1 MQFAL
6 NEKVFNKKPLEQ
18 NRIEPDSPQ
27 KDGLEQDSLEQDSF
41 EQGLMKPRLA
51 RYNSR
56 NQHQAHARIQFYA
69 TQVQRFLTEINQ
81 IILDKDQQTKLAL
94 CSLFS
99 GGHVLFEDL
108 PGLGKTTLSSALS
121 HLAGLK
127 FQRIQFT
134 NDMLASDVIGIN
146 MFNQKEHQFE
156 FKQGPIFTQILL
168 ADEINRCS
176 PKTQSALLEAM
187 EEGIVTVDG
196 VRYQLPQPFWVIA
209 TQNPLFQSGTYA
221 LPESQLDRFL
231 MRLSLGYPSRQAEKI
246 LLQQDSRHSLIS
258 TLQHIFTEHEVLEI
272 QQLCQSV
279 KMAELVLEYILD
291 LANETRKGRH
301 GLSTRGVLA
310 LKKAAQSYAFI
321 EQRHF
326 VTVDDVQAV
335 FVAVTSH
342 RIGLDAVETQ
352 QLMQRVAVQG

>member
-1 MQFAL
+1 VIWGMKQKENNDIAHI
-6 NEKVFNKKPLEQ
+6 NTVLEQ
-18 NRIEPDSPQ
+18 KIAS
-27 KDGLEQDSLEQDSF
+27 
-41 EQGLMKPRLA
+41 
-51 RYNSR
+51 
-56 NQHQAHARIQFYA
+56 YA
-69 TQVQRFLTEINQ
+69 PKIQRFFEEVNAIV
-81 IILDKDQQTKLAL
+81 LDKQAQTTLAL
-94 CSLFS
+94 CCLIA

-108 PGLGKTTLSSALS
+108 PGLGKTTLASSLA

-187 EEGIVTVDG
+187 EEGYATIDG
-196 VRYQLPQPFWVIA
+196 VRYALPKPFWVIA

-231 MRLSLGYPSRQAEKI
+231 MRLSLGYPSRHAEKL
-246 LLQQDSRHSLIS
+246 LLQQESRFALIASLA
-258 TLQHIFTEHEVLEI
+258 HIFTEDE
-272 QQLCQSV
+272 
-279 KMAELVLEYILD
+279 ILD
-291 LANETRKGRH
+291 LQSLTHQIFISEAIQEYLLDLAEETRKSRH
-301 GLSTRGVLA
+301 GLSTRGLLA
-310 LKKAAQSYAFI
+310 LKRAAQAYALI
-321 EQRHF
+321 QQRAF
-326 VTVDDVQAV
+326 VTPDDVQAV

-342 RIGLDAVETQ
+342 RLGLSEAETFNVMQ
-352 QLMQRVAVQG
+352 QVAVS

>member
-1 MQFAL
+1 MIWGMKQKENNDIAHI
-6 NEKVFNKKPLEQ
+6 NTVLEQ
-18 NRIEPDSPQ
+18 KIAS
-27 KDGLEQDSLEQDSF
+27 
-41 EQGLMKPRLA
+41 
-51 RYNSR
+51 
-56 NQHQAHARIQFYA
+56 YA
-69 TQVQRFLTEINQ
+69 PKIQRFFEEVNAIV
-81 IILDKDQQTKLAL
+81 LDKQAQTTLAL
-94 CSLFS
+94 CCLIA

-108 PGLGKTTLSSALS
+108 PGLGKTTLASSLA

-187 EEGIVTVDG
+187 EEGYATIDG
-196 VRYQLPQPFWVIA
+196 VRYALPKPFWVIA

-231 MRLSLGYPSRQAEKI
+231 MRLSLGYPSRHAEKL
-246 LLQQDSRHSLIS
+246 LLQQESRFALIASLA
-258 TLQHIFTEHEVLEI
+258 HIFTEDE
-272 QQLCQSV
+272 
-279 KMAELVLEYILD
+279 ILD
-291 LANETRKGRH
+291 LQSLAHQIFISEAIQEYLLDLAEETRKSRH
-301 GLSTRGVLA
+301 GLSTRGLLA
-310 LKKAAQSYAFI
+310 LKRAAQAHALI
-321 EQRHF
+321 QQRAF
-326 VTVDDVQAV
+326 VTPDDVQAV

-342 RIGLDAVETQ
+342 RLGLSEAETFNVMQ
-352 QLMQRVAVQG
+352 QVAVS

>member
-1 MQFAL
+1 MIWGMKQKENNDIAHI
-6 NEKVFNKKPLEQ
+6 NTVLEQ
-18 NRIEPDSPQ
+18 KIAS
-27 KDGLEQDSLEQDSF
+27 
-41 EQGLMKPRLA
+41 
-51 RYNSR
+51 
-56 NQHQAHARIQFYA
+56 YA
-69 TQVQRFLTEINQ
+69 PKIQRFFEEVNAIV
-81 IILDKDQQTKLAL
+81 LDKQAQTTLAL
-94 CSLFS
+94 CCLIA

-108 PGLGKTTLSSALS
+108 PGLGKTTLASSLT

-187 EEGIVTVDG
+187 EEGYATIDG
-196 VRYQLPQPFWVIA
+196 VRYALPKPFWVIA

-231 MRLSLGYPSRQAEKI
+231 MRLSLGYPSRHAEKL
-246 LLQQDSRHSLIS
+246 LLQQESRFALIASLA
-258 TLQHIFTEHEVLEI
+258 HIFTEDE
-272 QQLCQSV
+272 
-279 KMAELVLEYILD
+279 ILD
-291 LANETRKGRH
+291 LQSLTHQIFISEAIQEYLLDLAEETRKSRH
-301 GLSTRGVLA
+301 GLSTRGLLA
-310 LKKAAQSYAFI
+310 LKRAAQAYALI
-321 EQRHF
+321 QQRAF
-326 VTVDDVQAV
+326 VTPDDVQAV

-342 RIGLDAVETQ
+342 RLGLSEAETFNVIQ
-352 QLMQRVAVQG
+352 QVAVS

>member
-1 MQFAL
+1 MKQKENNDIAHI
-6 NEKVFNKKPLEQ
+6 NTELEQ
-18 NRIEPDSPQ
+18 KIAS
-27 KDGLEQDSLEQDSF
+27 
-41 EQGLMKPRLA
+41 
-51 RYNSR
+51 
-56 NQHQAHARIQFYA
+56 YA
-69 TQVQRFLTEINQ
+69 PKIQRFFEEVNAIV
-81 IILDKDQQTKLAL
+81 LDKQAQTKLAL
-94 CSLFS
+94 CCLIA

-108 PGLGKTTLSSALS
+108 PGLGKTTLASSLA

-187 EEGIVTVDG
+187 EEGYATIDG
-196 VRYQLPQPFWVIA
+196 VRYALPKPFWVIA

-231 MRLSLGYPSRQAEKI
+231 MRLSLGYPSRHAEKL
-246 LLQQDSRHSLIS
+246 LLQQESRFALIASLA
-258 TLQHIFTEHEVLEI
+258 HIFTEDE
-272 QQLCQSV
+272 
-279 KMAELVLEYILD
+279 ILD
-291 LANETRKGRH
+291 LQSLTHQIFISEAIQEYLLDLAEETRKSRH
-301 GLSTRGVLA
+301 GLSTRGLLA
-310 LKKAAQSYAFI
+310 LKRAAQAHALI
-321 EQRHF
+321 QQRAF
-326 VTVDDVQAV
+326 VTPDDVQAV

-342 RIGLDAVETQ
+342 RLGLSEAETSNVMQ
-352 QLMQRVAVQG
+352 QVAVS

>member
-1 MQFAL
+1 MIWGMKQKENNDIAHI
-6 NEKVFNKKPLEQ
+6 NTVLEQ
-18 NRIEPDSPQ
+18 KIAS
-27 KDGLEQDSLEQDSF
+27 
-41 EQGLMKPRLA
+41 
-51 RYNSR
+51 
-56 NQHQAHARIQFYA
+56 YA
-69 TQVQRFLTEINQ
+69 PKIQRFFEEVNAIV
-81 IILDKDQQTKLAL
+81 LDKQAQTTLAL
-94 CSLFS
+94 CCLIA

-108 PGLGKTTLSSALS
+108 PGLGKTTLASSLA

-187 EEGIVTVDG
+187 EEGYATIDG
-196 VRYQLPQPFWVIA
+196 VRYALPKPFWVIA

-231 MRLSLGYPSRQAEKI
+231 MRLSLGYPSRHAEKL
-246 LLQQDSRHSLIS
+246 LLQQESRFALIASLA
-258 TLQHIFTEHEVLEI
+258 HIFTEDE
-272 QQLCQSV
+272 
-279 KMAELVLEYILD
+279 ILD
-291 LANETRKGRH
+291 LQNLTHQIFISEAIQEYLLDLAEETRKSRH
-301 GLSTRGVLA
+301 GLSTRGLLA
-310 LKKAAQSYAFI
+310 LKRAAQAYALI
-321 EQRHF
+321 QQRAF
-326 VTVDDVQAV
+326 VTPDDVQAV

-342 RIGLDAVETQ
+342 RLGLSEAETFNVMQ
-352 QLMQRVAVQG
+352 QVAVS

>member
-1 MQFAL
+1 MKTKQKTVLSSDQQQLEASIADYS
-6 NEKVFNKKPLEQ
+6 EK
-18 NRIEPDSPQ
+18 I
-27 KDGLEQDSLEQDSF
+27 
-41 EQGLMKPRLA
+41 
-51 RYNSR
+51 
-56 NQHQAHARIQFYA
+56 QA
-69 TQVQRFLTEINQ
+69 FLKHINQ
-81 IILDKDQQTKLAL
+81 IILDKNQQTQLAL
-94 CSLFS
+94 CSLLA

-108 PGLGKTTLSSALS
+108 PGLGKTTLSSALA

-146 MFNQKEHQFE
+146 MFNQKEHQFQ

-187 EEGIVTVDG
+187 EEGVSTVDG
-196 VRYQLPQPFWVIA
+196 VRYALPQPFWVIA

-231 MRLSLGYPSRQAEKI
+231 MRLSLGYPSRSAEKL
-246 LLQQDSRHSLIS
+246 LLQQDSRHALIS
-258 TLQHIFTEHEVLEI
+258 TIEQVFQEDEILQL
-272 QQLCQSV
+272 QQLCQ
-279 KMAELVLEYILD
+279 KIGLNDLVLDYLLD

-310 LKKAAQSYAFI
+310 LKKAAQAHALI
-321 EQRHF
+321 EQRSF

-342 RIGLDAVETQ
+342 RIGLSEAECLA
-352 QLMQRVAVQG
+352 LMQRVSVQG

>member
-1 MQFAL
+1 MKQKENNDIAHI
-6 NEKVFNKKPLEQ
+6 NTELEQ
-18 NRIEPDSPQ
+18 KIAS
-27 KDGLEQDSLEQDSF
+27 
-41 EQGLMKPRLA
+41 
-51 RYNSR
+51 
-56 NQHQAHARIQFYA
+56 YA
-69 TQVQRFLTEINQ
+69 PKIQRFFEEVNAIV
-81 IILDKDQQTKLAL
+81 LDKQAQTKLAL
-94 CSLFS
+94 CCLIA

-108 PGLGKTTLSSALS
+108 PGLGKTTLASSLA

-187 EEGIVTVDG
+187 EEGYATIDG
-196 VRYQLPQPFWVIA
+196 VRYALPKPFWVIA

-231 MRLSLGYPSRQAEKI
+231 MRLSLGYPSRHAEKL
-246 LLQQDSRHSLIS
+246 LLQQESRFALIASLA
-258 TLQHIFTEHEVLEI
+258 HIFIEDE
-272 QQLCQSV
+272 
-279 KMAELVLEYILD
+279 ILD
-291 LANETRKGRH
+291 LQSLTHQIFISEAIQEYLLDLAEETRKSRH
-301 GLSTRGVLA
+301 GLSTRGLLA
-310 LKKAAQSYAFI
+310 LKRAAQAYALI
-321 EQRHF
+321 QQRAF
-326 VTVDDVQAV
+326 VTPDDVQAV

-342 RIGLDAVETQ
+342 RLGLSEAETFNVMQ
-352 QLMQRVAVQG
+352 QVAVS

>member
-1 MQFAL
+1 MIWGM
-6 NEKVFNKKPLEQ
+6 K
-18 NRIEPDSPQ
+18 Q
-27 KDGLEQDSLEQDSF
+27 KENNDIAHINTGLEQKIASCAP
-41 EQGLMKPRLA
+41 K
-51 RYNSR
+51 
-56 NQHQAHARIQFYA
+56 I
-69 TQVQRFLTEINQ
+69 QRFFEEVNAIV
-81 IILDKDQQTKLAL
+81 LDKQAQTKLAL
-94 CSLFS
+94 CCLIA

-108 PGLGKTTLSSALS
+108 PGLGKTTLASSLA

-187 EEGIVTVDG
+187 EEGYATIDG
-196 VRYQLPQPFWVIA
+196 VRYALPKPFWVIA

-231 MRLSLGYPSRQAEKI
+231 MRLSLGYPSRHAEKL
-246 LLQQDSRHSLIS
+246 LLQQESRFALIASLA
-258 TLQHIFTEHEVLEI
+258 HIFTEDE
-272 QQLCQSV
+272 
-279 KMAELVLEYILD
+279 ILD
-291 LANETRKGRH
+291 LQNLTHQIFISEAIQEYLLDLAEKTRKSRH
-301 GLSTRGVLA
+301 GLSTRGLLA
-310 LKKAAQSYAFI
+310 LKRAAQAHALI
-321 EQRHF
+321 QQRAF
-326 VTVDDVQAV
+326 VTPDDVQAV

-342 RIGLDAVETQ
+342 RLGLSEAETFNVMQ
-352 QLMQRVAVQG
+352 QVAVS

>member
-1 MQFAL
+1 MIWGMKQKENNDIAHI
-6 NEKVFNKKPLEQ
+6 NIVLEQ
-18 NRIEPDSPQ
+18 KIAS
-27 KDGLEQDSLEQDSF
+27 
-41 EQGLMKPRLA
+41 
-51 RYNSR
+51 
-56 NQHQAHARIQFYA
+56 YA
-69 TQVQRFLTEINQ
+69 PKIQRFFEEVNAIV
-81 IILDKDQQTKLAL
+81 LDKQAQTTLAL
-94 CSLFS
+94 CCLIA

-108 PGLGKTTLSSALS
+108 PGLGKTTLASSLA

-187 EEGIVTVDG
+187 EEGYATIDG
-196 VRYQLPQPFWVIA
+196 VRYALPKPFWVIA

-231 MRLSLGYPSRQAEKI
+231 MRLSLGYPSRHAEKL
-246 LLQQDSRHSLIS
+246 LLQQESRFALIASLA
-258 TLQHIFTEHEVLEI
+258 HIFTEDE
-272 QQLCQSV
+272 
-279 KMAELVLEYILD
+279 ILD
-291 LANETRKGRH
+291 LQSLTHQIFISEAIQEYLLDLAEETRKSRH
-301 GLSTRGVLA
+301 GLSTRGLLA
-310 LKKAAQSYAFI
+310 LKRAAQAYALI
-321 EQRHF
+321 QQRAF
-326 VTVDDVQAV
+326 VTPDDVQAV

-342 RIGLDAVETQ
+342 RLGLNEAEAFNVMQ
-352 QLMQRVAVQG
+352 QVAVS

>member
-1 MQFAL
+1 VIWGMKQKENNDIAHI
-6 NEKVFNKKPLEQ
+6 NTVLEQ
-18 NRIEPDSPQ
+18 KIAS
-27 KDGLEQDSLEQDSF
+27 
-41 EQGLMKPRLA
+41 
-51 RYNSR
+51 
-56 NQHQAHARIQFYA
+56 YA
-69 TQVQRFLTEINQ
+69 PKIQRFFEEVNAIV
-81 IILDKDQQTKLAL
+81 LDKQAQTTLAL
-94 CSLFS
+94 CCLIA

-108 PGLGKTTLSSALS
+108 PGLGKTTLASSLA

-187 EEGIVTVDG
+187 EEGYATIDG
-196 VRYQLPQPFWVIA
+196 VRYALPKPFWVIA

-231 MRLSLGYPSRQAEKI
+231 MRLSLGYPSRHAEKL
-246 LLQQDSRHSLIS
+246 LLQQESRFALIASLA
-258 TLQHIFTEHEVLEI
+258 HIFTEDE
-272 QQLCQSV
+272 
-279 KMAELVLEYILD
+279 ILD
-291 LANETRKGRH
+291 LQSLTHQIFISEAIQEYLLDLAEETRKSRH
-301 GLSTRGVLA
+301 GLSTRGLLA
-310 LKKAAQSYAFI
+310 LKRAAQAYALI
-321 EQRHF
+321 QQRAF
-326 VTVDDVQAV
+326 VTPDDVQAV

-342 RIGLDAVETQ
+342 RLGLSEAETFNVIQ
-352 QLMQRVAVQG
+352 QVAVS